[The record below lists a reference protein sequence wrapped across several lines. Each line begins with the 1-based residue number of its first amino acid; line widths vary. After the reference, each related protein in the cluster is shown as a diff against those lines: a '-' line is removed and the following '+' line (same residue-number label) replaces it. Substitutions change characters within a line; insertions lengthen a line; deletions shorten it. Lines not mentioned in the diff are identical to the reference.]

1 MELENIIPKVEII
14 TKKEQI
20 LKDSG
25 GYFLSLNVIN
35 VSSNVVQYC
44 YAFIILDSRIDGE
57 NIFNHAKQWLMNTY
71 LNYTEETSEF

>member
-44 YAFIILDSRIDGE
+44 YAFIILDSHIDGE
-57 NIFNHAKQWLMNTY
+57 NIFNHAKQC
-71 LNYTEETSEF
+71 